1 MIEATKQL
9 EGQFVAKL
17 PLRRHL
23 GGDDSKS
30 VFLTERSDG
39 SKAVMKLVSAEGL
52 QAEKK
57 LSQWKR
63 AAELSHPHL
72 LRLFEMGRCELSGSK
87 YVYAVQEYAD
97 ENLSEVLPERALD
110 PEEVRQTLGPALD
123 ALGYMHGKG
132 FVSGA
137 LKPSNFLAAMDQ
149 LKLATDGAR
158 QAGESYGKNE
168 QRSPYD
174 PPEKPAAP
182 LSASADIWSLGITLI
197 EVLTRRVPSWE
208 TPAGEPVIPASLP
221 EPFREIARNC
231 LRRDPNARWTVPQIV
246 DHLKRS
252 VQPVKKEPPAP
263 VPEAPTNRSYGK
275 ILPIAVATLIVIVI
289 LAMLLGRRSSSGNST
304 PTNAVLPVP
313 PAEPPDKLPK
323 PGAAHPAQQ
332 PAIAPRSPQAGTNQA
347 DVLHQALPNISPS
360 AQRTIRGKIKLRV
373 RVHVNQTG
381 NVTKADMVSAGPS
394 RYFARLAM
402 EAAHDWKFVP
412 STQSAERRWMLH
424 FDLTRQGT
432 AASAETLTK

>member
-1 MIEATKQL
+1 VIEATKQL

-23 GGDDSKS
+23 GGDDSKP
-30 VFLTERSDG
+30 VFLTERADG
-39 SKAVMKLVSAEGL
+39 SKAVIKLISAEGL

-72 LRLFEMGRCELSGSK
+72 LPLFEMGRCELSGTK
-87 YVYAVQEYAD
+87 YVYVVQEYAD
-97 ENLSEVLPERALD
+97 ENLSEVLPDRALS

-123 ALGYMHGKG
+123 ALGYMHAKG
-132 FVSGA
+132 FVNGA

-149 LKLATDGAR
+149 LRLATDGAR

-168 QRSPYD
+168 QRGPYD
-174 PPEKPAAP
+174 PPEKPDAP
-182 LSASADIWSLGITLI
+182 VSASADIWALGITLV
-197 EVLTRRVPSWE
+197 EVLTRRVPAWE
-208 TPAGEPVIPASLP
+208 TPGGEPVVPASLP
-221 EPFREIARNC
+221 EPFRDIARNC

-252 VQPVKKEPPAP
+252 VPPAKPEPPAQ
-263 VPEAPTNRSYGK
+263 VPETPTRSYGK
-275 ILPIAVATLIVIVI
+275 MLPIAVAALIVIVV
-289 LAMLLGRRSSSGNST
+289 LAMLLGRHSSSGNST
-304 PTNAVLPVP
+304 PTNAALPVP
-313 PAEPPDKLPK
+313 AAEPPEKLSK
-323 PGAAHPAQQ
+323 PGAAHPAQEPGTALQ
-332 PAIAPRSPQAGTNQA
+332 RPQSGVNHA

-360 AQRTIRGKIKLRV
+360 ALRTIRGKIKLRV

-381 NVTKADMVSAGPS
+381 NVTRADMVSAGPS
-394 RYFARLAM
+394 KYFARLAM
-402 EAAHDWKFVP
+402 EAAHDWKFAP
-412 STQSAERRWMLH
+412 STQSGERRWMLH

-432 AASAETLTK
+432 TPSAEPLTR